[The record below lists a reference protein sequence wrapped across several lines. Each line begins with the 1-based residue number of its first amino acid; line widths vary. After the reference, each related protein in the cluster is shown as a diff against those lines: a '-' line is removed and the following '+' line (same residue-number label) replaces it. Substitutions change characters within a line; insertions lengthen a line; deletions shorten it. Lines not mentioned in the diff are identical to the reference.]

1 MAITFQKQPLNFFN
15 VSEPAIFE
23 FTSDADLGV
32 NPNDLLADLELKSL
46 WTNRR
51 YVIRNIMPNYNTGVF
66 RVDVAG
72 FLKSLMLDNFA
83 YRFEN
88 PNKQYSIEAF
98 SVGVDVRPENATDPM
113 GDAYVFDSGYIF
125 DETFV
130 FADSVPN
137 DNQTLTGFYPQL
149 GISQISENVQV
160 QKDATKLNILAPRY
174 VEFAEGFVQT
184 LSVFVGD
191 LATTPKQ
198 IIVDGVTSV
207 LPAGKGVSTGPI
219 SDAQVAK
226 MYLPTP
232 ITTSLNNPQIPVYGV
247 SYKPED
253 CEDTL
258 QFRFYNSFGGY
269 SYFYAPKMPSRAGRS
284 KSEFINNA
292 FYNQQEGRSS
302 EVQRSADY
310 TEELVL
316 SGNKIRELQE
326 LFRELLRSPKIE
338 VLLPRG
344 YTECK
349 LKGQINVRKNDFEYT
364 INVDIANYQ
373 QMTL

>member
-66 RVDVAG
+66 RVDVSG
-72 FLKSLMLDNFA
+72 FLKSLMLDNFT

-88 PNKQYSIEAF
+88 PNKQYTIEAF
-98 SVGVDVRPENATDPM
+98 SIGVDVRPENATDPM

-130 FADSVPN
+130 FADTVPN

-149 GISQISENVQV
+149 GISQISERVQV
-160 QKDATKLNILAPRY
+160 QKDPTKLSMLAPRY
-174 VEFAEGFVQT
+174 VEYAEGFAQT

-198 IIVDGVTSV
+198 IIVDGITSV

-219 SDAQVAK
+219 NDAQVAK

-232 ITTSLNNPQIPVYGV
+232 ISTSLNNPQIPVYGI

-253 CEDTL
+253 CEETL
-258 QFRFYNSFGGY
+258 QFRFYNSFAGY
-269 SYFYAPKMPSRAGRS
+269 SYFYAPKLPSRAGRT

-292 FYNQQEGRSS
+292 FYNQQDGRSS

-316 SGNKIRELQE
+316 SGNKVLELQE

-349 LKGQINVRKNDFEYT
+349 VKGQINVRKNDFEYT
-364 INVDIANYQ
+364 INVDTANFE